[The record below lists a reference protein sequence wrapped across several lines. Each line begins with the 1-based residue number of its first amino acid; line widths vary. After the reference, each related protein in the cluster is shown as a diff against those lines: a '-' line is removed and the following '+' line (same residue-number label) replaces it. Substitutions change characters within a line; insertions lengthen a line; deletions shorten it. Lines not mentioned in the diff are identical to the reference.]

1 MSPRPPAQ
9 MSSEDKSVEPSD
21 LGPPPLSAAIAA
33 APVGSPVSNDKR
45 PRGRPRKDGTTLQKK
60 KKSRSRGKTV
70 IEDDDS
76 MDGLEATE
84 NAMETEVKDDSL
96 EEDILTEMETNEQSS
111 LLQRSISEDCA
122 SSITSI
128 NLDTKTSNEQLC
140 ALCYCGERS
149 SLGQG
154 ELKRFDPTQDF
165 TALRQSPSQ
174 AKQDTT
180 DNSEDGN
187 DKSHKQ
193 CSTSRRLQQKS
204 PCQTAAS
211 LSTCI
216 NVPVASEE
224 QTSRYWDE
232 LSQVGLPDDIDV
244 QALFEPSGHCWV
256 HHCCAEWSFGV
267 CQADEQVLMNVD
279 KAVLSGVTEHCAYC
293 KHLGATIKCSE
304 VKCNQLYHYPCAAG
318 AGTFQ
323 DFKTLALLCPE
334 HIDQAPERSK
344 EEANCAVC
352 DSPGEL
358 LDQLFCTSCGQHYH
372 GACLDI
378 VVTPLKR
385 AGWQCPE
392 CKICQTCR
400 HPGDDSKMLVCDI
413 CDKGYHT
420 FCLQPAMES
429 IPTNGWRC
437 KNCRVCV
444 DCGARTSTHWHHNC
458 SLCASCYQ
466 QQDHSLSCPLCDK
479 TCYQDSQKDMLHCQM
494 CKRWIHIECDRS
506 LENAEDISLKEC
518 YVCIMCKETEATME
532 NIQSCANNETVDSV
546 QETTTGVIEVN
557 GTIEEQ
563 LSQGGSVHQPVY
575 DINHAGDQTIMTNE
589 NDLAAA
595 HATEHIEPDLAKE
608 ALISEKTFQQL
619 DYPTAVT
626 EVQEMEVNENKP
638 ETLLQPQL
646 DEEAQNLKEVVEGS
660 VLVKE
665 EHQLCQ
671 NETQQMDVSVP
682 EVSNNEPTQ
691 AATLIK
697 EFPEILLR
705 DKMAQKSEENIS
717 QACLGSSVSEA
728 AKAPSESPSEMSS
741 PVENKTVKMFAE
753 TGNNYTQ
760 SNKTS
765 VSSSFV
771 TISVAVSPVTN
782 VSCASATGTF
792 SGIPASTFVPMVPK
806 IGMGKPAITKRKF
819 SPGRPRMR
827 QGMWATNAMS
837 SPSWSTDN
845 YEFRE
850 SMVKTKQPQNTI
862 WNIKVGRGAGFP
874 GKKRP
879 RGTGHPGRGVRGRS
893 KLKNG
898 IGAAITP
905 GAGAMEI
912 IVNKDEDENSMHNT
926 VVLFSTSDKFTLKQ
940 DMCVVCGSFGKGSE
954 GRLLVC
960 SQCGQ
965 CYHPYCVSIKIT
977 KVVLSKGWRCL
988 ECTVCESCGK
998 ASDPGRL
1005 LLCDDCDISYHTYCL
1020 DPPLQTVPKGGWK
1033 CRWCVSCMQCEATS
1047 PGFKCEWQNN
1057 YTQCAPCASLAV
1069 CPVCNKNYREEE
1081 LIIQCRQCD
1090 RWIHAICQNLNTEDE
1105 VETAADNGYD
1115 CFTCRQYAMA
1125 SPVTTSE
1132 GTELSLVTPQFIV
1145 KTKEPEPTRTYTQDG
1160 VCLTEMGMSQLQSL
1174 SIAPPRRKR
1183 PKPKLK
1189 LKIINQNSVA
1199 VLQTPPD
1206 PQSEQSRDMD
1216 GDVDESRAADL
1227 MDCDAKS
1234 DTFTSPEREP
1244 ADDDCK
1250 GAEGPDSLK
1259 KRKRKP
1265 YRPGIGGFMVRQRS
1279 RTGQNKTKRSLSRK
1293 NSTGSVSQ
1301 MMAGKEDVWVEQ
1313 LTEVPGDEVA
1323 VAPEIVEKMKKR
1335 YRKKK
1340 NKLEE
1345 IFPTYLQEAFFGKHL
1360 LLASQQ
1366 SKLTLDA
1373 LSDEESSQ
1381 LPNRVP
1387 IGNVNFLD
1395 PSSDPL
1401 LSSATTRVAVKQQG
1415 EQVNRDDPL
1424 ADLSDVLTT
1433 EDDILGILS
1442 DELGKTGD
1450 ESGLDLYTFQVENS
1464 PSPFAGLDIDPI
1476 SEDPS
1481 AVSQSSGGQGSR
1493 PLIEEQ
1499 LDRILSPDLEKIVS
1513 DGTILSKLY
1522 KIPEL
1527 EGKEVEDLFTAVLS
1541 PSANQA
1547 PPPPPPLPPL
1557 PPPDHGD
1564 GGFTRM
1570 PAMNGVIGPRLQ
1582 QQTSLAAGGGRCL
1595 TNTYSS
1601 IPQSPFPNSCRDKNH
1616 TFSQVVTESPNQWV
1630 PSAPAVEAEG
1640 DTLNYTQRS
1649 TLKWEKE
1656 EALGE
1661 MATVA
1666 PVLYTNTNFP
1676 NLKEDFPDWATRVK
1690 QIAKLWRKA
1699 SSQERAPYVQKAR
1712 DNRAALRINKVQM
1725 TSETLRRQQQ
1735 ECIDSVSRTD
1745 IDLPFK
1751 DQMKQ
1756 KESEHEQEWKLRQQ
1770 MRQKSKQQAKI
1781 EATQKLE
1788 QVKHEQQQQQQFGS
1802 QQSSAGEDS
1811 NSPKTNEQDSGHL
1824 SPLQLPK
1831 EEFTGPQGPG
1841 TSASTSSDDVF
1852 LRPQAPPPTQAR
1864 ILQDPF
1870 TQPQTSQPQS
1880 PQFSPTANVSRPS
1893 SPWDPYAKMVG
1904 TPRPPPVVRRNSVSS
1919 LDSCVVSQSVTRP
1932 SPAAEQIER
1941 NRPSLADETFGAPSP
1956 VGNDPYAK
1964 APDTPRPFLT
1974 ISTDHFS
1981 KPLGLPRPPMNP
1993 DPSGNMSVNANDPFT
2008 KPALRPD
2015 MFPRHQVPHNR
2026 LGPLDLYSRSQ
2037 PASSPTSIGGS
2048 GPLFKTP
2055 MPPLQSPQDPYASMP
2070 LTPRRFPVDPYERT
2084 VLTSRPMDNFPQSPV
2099 QAQAIEPYAQQPH
2112 TPRPVNEPFSHSQ
2125 RIPRQTQSDMFVQQG
2140 PMSRRSPQDPY
2151 SQPPGTPRPT
2161 VDPYSQPP
2169 GTPRPTVDPYSQPPG
2184 TPRPTVDPYSQPPGT
2199 PRPTVD
2205 PYSQP
2210 PGTPRPTVDPY
2221 SQPPGTPRPT
2231 VDPYSQPP
2239 GTPRPTVDPYSQ
2251 PPGTPRPTVDPYSQ
2265 PPGTPR
2271 PTVDPYSQP
2280 PGTPRPTVDPYS
2292 QPPGTPRPTIDPY
2305 SQPPGT
2311 PRPTVDPYSQP
2322 PGTPRPTVD
2331 PYSQPPGTPRPTV
2344 DPYSQPPGTPRPTV
2358 DPYSQPPGTPRPT
2371 VDPYSQPPGT
2381 PRPTVD
2387 PYSQPPGTPRPTVD
2401 PYSQPPGTPRPTVD
2415 PYSQPPGT
2423 PRPAVDPYSQP
2434 PGTPR
2439 PTVDPYSQPP
2449 GTPRPAVDPYS
2460 QPPGTPRPIV
2470 DLYSQQPL
2478 TPRPSPQQT
2487 DPYSQPPGTPR
2498 PLTVNRFV
2506 QSAINQRYSD
2516 PYAHPP
2522 VTPRPVVS
2530 DHFAQPPQSPRPVT
2544 SDRQALTRPGL
2555 LANQDL
2561 FVQPPHNRVPNLKD
2575 TFVRPA
2581 DVHYRVPQGIRQA
2594 GISDDAFSSHAV
2606 RSPADTFG
2614 HMVHDLYDQP
2624 PRTPRSQTNDTFAP
2638 GRLNHDVSDQQGPA
2652 SESSNFNTSI
2662 GSPMNS
2668 HVQQFHTAPPT
2679 LDQGQSVLTSE
2690 AQNNISTGHMDT
2702 EEKQRQ
2708 RLRLRELIL
2717 RQQQQKIAVRQEK
2730 GLQEQAMAS
2739 AATPL
2744 RHWPQEDLK
2753 RQNELFGRPPPPY
2766 PGIVRLPRVSQVGQ
2780 RFSGLFA
2787 NEPRGR
2793 FITDGQFN
2801 RPQFS
2806 GDVTRMVMRPQGPR
2820 NTFAGNGQRPFANQ
2834 EHFLGQHQ
2842 MQAHVPSLPQQL
2854 RRSLSVDF
2862 TRSLN
2867 APQVNNGVII
2877 PQHFPPRGMQMQ
2889 QHNILGQPFIELRH
2903 RIPENRP
2910 RLPFASLVPST
2921 SGLDPGS
2928 QQQRPGGI
2936 TVPAQG
2942 TFSPSQGPKPLDSMS
2957 NQQQGI
2963 RNQMENCNN
2972 LDHVNQHHQQQMHIN
2987 HPAMTLSRS
2996 LSNPPASEAF
3006 SSTISLSTRASIQG
3020 DSMVEKLDSD
3030 EPSVK
3035 DIDVKDLD
3043 GVRDLEV
3050 KDLDDEDLENL
3061 NLDPVDGKGDPDLDN
3076 LDNIETNDPHL
3087 DDLLKSGE
3095 FDLIAYTDPELDLAD
3110 KKDMFNEEL
3119 ELNDPIDDKLDEQS
3133 KTEEE
3138 TNCGQLGKAGE
3149 PSDLYPEKEKTIK
3162 PSEETIETGPKNAMD
3177 SVKSE
3182 TGTNNNNH
3190 NAPYD
3195 VGTAET
3201 ETKDTITDSTPACN
3215 SCIGGELEM
3224 AKEEERVDFNQETNG
3239 ASPGFSE
3246 SQSSTQTSVSIG
3258 SNSCSRT
3265 GSTPVLSSLLT
3276 EKPSSSGLSSL
3287 GSPTQIV
3294 PSPQSHPNIGIP
3306 QSPNMAISPGQM
3318 SENAINQNLQ
3328 IGQRLNRS
3336 FAQGPSASQT
3346 FFQVQPPSQNYAAGQ
3361 QPNQNVVITNQP
3373 GPSNLSNTQQIVLP
3387 QTMGL
3392 QAQRERPLLLEE
3404 QPLLL
3409 QDLLEQERQEQQQQR
3424 QMQAMIRHR
3433 STDSFFPNIDFDAI
3447 TDPIMK
3453 AKMVALKGINR
3464 VMAQSNLGIPPIVMN
3479 RFPFVGQPIS
3489 STPSSDS
3496 GQNPIHQGVSP
3507 DGNLPP
3513 QMSRPNPPSFGPGFM
3528 NDAQNKQYEE
3538 WLQETQQLLQMQQ
3551 KYLEEQIGAHRKSKK
3566 ALSAKQRTAKKAGRE
3581 FPEEDAEQL
3590 KHVTEQQS
3598 MVQKQLEQIR
3608 KQQKEHSELME
3619 EYRIKQQQQCS
3630 MPSPTMMPTGSAQP
3644 ASVQG
3649 GTPSSVTQQSFSIMP
3664 KQQPQQQIQMPVPA
3678 QPNAT
3683 RMANAPQWQPCN
3695 PNATAPTHVPMGSP
3709 RVQHPAPSQLPTTS
3723 TPSTQAATVTTNQQS
3738 NVPPRVEFDD
3748 NNPFSECFQE
3758 RERRERLREQQE
3770 RQRVQLMKEVERHR
3784 AMQKRMEMEQQQG
3797 MADLNSPTLSQMPY
3811 FNSDL
3816 PCDFMQSQR
3825 PQQQV
3830 QQMGLVPPQQQ
3841 NLLPQFMN
3849 SSPQTSFM
3857 KCNDRRPVGAP
3868 GYGPE
3873 GHAVPGGCPPIH
3885 PMNQVPTGLAFPQNQ
3900 PRPPFGPCMPTGPR
3914 GNSDGAQFGPDS
3926 GMQLP
3931 GNYPGPGQS
3940 LIQLYSNIIPEE
3952 KGKKRR
3958 NRKKKKDDDSD
3969 SVKTPS
3975 TPHSDITAP
3984 TTPCNSDSAANPPM
3998 NLPGDFV
4005 FHQGEHENEELNQL
4019 VNNSNQHQPPSE
4031 LERQLSSSASAP
4043 HRLLV
4048 QQAGVS
4054 SEADHSLLNEGART
4068 NTVKV
4073 ERTETTH
4080 CHNNSQPKVETQNS
4094 VKVEG
4099 KVSLQQPAALTP
4111 SPAAGANVSGSKQ
4124 ESGNE
4129 LLKHLLKNKNP
4140 PLPPH
4145 QRAEEKSEDESCM
4158 ESKLVKKQSPF
4169 EGQSPPSGLNFD
4181 AKVHQL
4187 QKKDSEEEKKRPK
4200 NKRSQKTAEKTVSRY
4215 KKRKKDEEDRHA
4227 IYPNTDML
4235 MNQLKQQLTLLPLLE
4250 PTISVNFAYFPPYGS
4265 GQLNGD
4271 NLLTGSF
4278 GSAVLDS
4285 VPDYYSQLI
4294 YKQSNLSNPPTPP
4307 ASLPPTPPPVAR
4319 QKLVNGFA
4327 TTEEIS
4333 GKPGV
4338 IGHHDVNKGLGPKQY
4353 QLPFRPEDDLLARAL
4368 AHGPKTVDVPASL
4381 PTPPHNNHEELRG
4394 QEHCGDDDRDSPDS
4408 FVASSSPE
4416 SVVGM
4421 EVSRYPDL
4429 SLVKEEPPDPAPSPV
4444 IPMLPSSTGK
4454 GTEARRSE
4462 VKMEPNF
4469 GNMGSTMFFGNQ
4481 FTQSQNGPKIGFV
4494 SVALTLS
4501 PTAAEDINGVVA
4513 RVADLLRIK
4522 VPNSY
4527 EVSSAP
4533 EPPSM
4538 PLINAYKFN
4547 QALESRPS
4555 FMAQGFHP
4563 GYTGSV
4569 KIMRPVGP
4577 TNLPYMI
4584 PTNGTVALKADNRAV
4599 MNNSTSSKPQWCRH
4613 CDVVVLGNGVRK
4625 TVTDLPYNKQDSRDG
4640 TSKTEVDIVFCSNNC
4655 FVQYAMATQAKAP
4668 ELKQQEAAS
4677 VMVEQPAKE
4686 VTRNTFHHYNNN
4698 TSSLDVHRLPRIPE
4712 NAVSPSTPIVYFPPA
4727 NMQVLKHES
4736 KPEDLKVT
4744 VKLKPRPRS
4753 LQADF
4758 DGNRPAIKRWKG
4770 MKWKKWRVQI
4780 VIPKAHLKLAS
4791 EEEIDELLKKLG
4803 TSLKP
4808 EPMPQDYRR
4817 CCLCHEEGDGTTNGA
4832 ARLLNLDLDLWV
4844 HLNCALWSAEVYETQ
4859 AGALINVEMA
4869 LRRGL
4874 SMKCVF
4880 CHKMGATGT
4889 CHRIRC
4895 TNIYHFTCASKAQCM
4910 FFKDKTMLCS
4920 IHKPKGPHEQELTYF
4935 AVFRRVYVQRDEV
4948 KQVASIVQRG
4958 ERNHTFRVGGLIFHA
4973 IGQLLPQ
4980 QMQSFHSSIAL
4991 YPVGYEASR
5000 FYWSTRYSNKR
5011 SRYLCSIE
5019 EKDNVPEFV
5028 VRVIEQGHEDLVLTG
5043 SSPKGVWQKLLE
5055 PIARLRR
5062 EADMLKLFPDYLKG
5076 DDLFGLTVSAV
5087 TRIAESLPGVEN
5099 CENYTFRYGRNPLME
5114 LPLAINPSG
5123 SARSEPKMSSHVK
5136 RPHTL
5141 NSTST
5146 SKSFQ
5151 STVTGELNAPYSKQ
5165 FVHSKSSQ
5173 YRKMKTEWKINVYLA
5188 RSRIQGLGLYAARDI
5203 EKHTMVIEYIG
5214 TIIRN
5219 EVANR
5224 REKLYESQNRGVYM
5238 FRIDSDHVIDATLTG
5253 GPARYINHSCAPNCV
5268 AEVVTFEKGHKIII
5282 SSNRRI
5288 QKGEELSYDYKFDF
5302 EDDQHKI
5309 PCHCGAVNCRKWM
5322 N

>member
-1 MSPRPPAQ
+1 

-21 LGPPPLSAAIAA
+21 LGPPPLSAALAA

-45 PRGRPRKDGTTLQKK
+45 PRGRPRKDGTTPLQKK

-96 EEDILTEMETNEQSS
+96 EENILTEMETNEQSS
-111 LLQRSISEDCA
+111 LLQRSISEDSD

-140 ALCYCGERS
+140 ALCYCGVRS

-154 ELKRFDPTQDF
+154 ELKRFNPTPDF
-165 TALRQSPSQ
+165 TVLRKSPSQ
-174 AKQDTT
+174 AKQDST
-180 DNSEDGN
+180 DSSEDGN
-187 DKSHKQ
+187 DNNHKQ
-193 CSTSRRLQQKS
+193 CSTSRRRLQKS
-204 PCQTAAS
+204 PCHTAAP

-216 NVPVASEE
+216 NVTVASEE

-256 HHCCAEWSFGV
+256 HHCCAEWSSEV
-267 CQADEQVLMNVD
+267 CQANGPVLVNVD
-279 KAVLSGVTEHCAYC
+279 KAVLSGITEHCAYC

-323 DFKTLALLCPE
+323 DIKTLTLLCPE

-458 SLCASCYQ
+458 SLCATCYQ
-466 QQDHSLSCPLCDK
+466 QQDHSLPCPLCDK

-506 LENAEDISLKEC
+506 LENTEDISLKEC
-518 YVCIMCKETEATME
+518 YICTLCKETEAAME
-532 NIQSCANNETVDSV
+532 NIQSCDNSKTVDSV
-546 QETTTGVIEVN
+546 QETATGVIEIN
-557 GTIEEQ
+557 GTIKEK
-563 LSQGGSVHQPVY
+563 LPQGESVHQPDY
-575 DINHAGDQTIMTNE
+575 GINHVGDQTVVANE
-589 NDLAAA
+589 NDLAAV
-595 HATEHIEPDLAKE
+595 HTTELVEPDLAKE
-608 ALISEKTFQQL
+608 ALVSEKVLEQL
-619 DYPTAVT
+619 DCPIAVT
-626 EVQEMEVNENKP
+626 EIQEMEVNENKP

-646 DEEAQNLKEVVEGS
+646 DEEAQNLKDLVEGS

-665 EHQLCQ
+665 ELQLCE
-671 NETQQMDVSVP
+671 NKTELMEVSDP
-682 EVSNNEPTQ
+682 EVSNNELIQ
-691 AATLIK
+691 ATTLIK
-697 EFPEILLR
+697 ELPEILLR
-705 DKMAQKSEENIS
+705 DKVAQKSEENIS
-717 QACLGSSVSEA
+717 QACLDSSVSEA
-728 AKAPSESPSEMSS
+728 TKAPSESASEMSS

-753 TGNNYTQ
+753 TGNNYTH

-771 TISVAVSPVTN
+771 TVSVGVSPVTN
-782 VSCASATGTF
+782 VSCASAAGTF

-827 QGMWATNAMS
+827 QGMWATNTMS
-837 SPSWSTDN
+837 SPTWSTDS

-850 SMVKTKQPQNTI
+850 SMVKTKQPQSTI

-898 IGAAITP
+898 IGAAIIP
-905 GAGAMEI
+905 GAGAMEMMI
-912 IVNKDEDENSMHNT
+912 SKDEDENSMHNT

-1033 CRWCVSCMQCEATS
+1033 CRWCVSCMQCGATS

-1125 SPVTTSE
+1125 TPVTTSE

-1234 DTFTSPEREP
+1234 DTLTSPEREA

-1250 GAEGPDSLK
+1250 GAEGTDNLK

-1293 NSTGSVSQ
+1293 NSTGSVSE
-1301 MMAGKEDVWVEQ
+1301 MMAGKEDGWVDQ
-1313 LTEVPGDEVA
+1313 LPEVPGDEVA
-1323 VAPEIVEKMKKR
+1323 AAPEIVEKMKKR

-1345 IFPTYLQEAFFGKHL
+1345 IFPAYLQEAFFGKHL

-1366 SKLTLDA
+1366 SKLSLDA

-1381 LPNRVP
+1381 LPNA
-1387 IGNVNFLD
+1387 NVNFLD

-1401 LSSATTRVAVKQQG
+1401 LSSATTQVATKQQG
-1415 EQVNRDDPL
+1415 GQGNGDDPL
-1424 ADLSDVLTT
+1424 ADLSEVLTT

-1450 ESGLDLYTFQVENS
+1450 ESGLDLCTFQVENS
-1464 PSPFAGLDIDPI
+1464 PSPFAGLDIGPI

-1481 AVSQSSGGQGSR
+1481 TVSQSSGGQGSR
-1493 PLIEEQ
+1493 PLTEEQ

-1547 PPPPPPLPPL
+1547 PPPPRPLPPL
-1557 PPPDHGD
+1557 PPPPPPDHGD
-1564 GGFTRM
+1564 GAFTRM
-1570 PAMNGVIGPRLQ
+1570 PAMNGVVGPHLQ
-1582 QQTSLAAGGGRCL
+1582 QQTSLAPGGGRCL
-1595 TNTYSS
+1595 TSTYSS
-1601 IPQSPFPNSCRDKNH
+1601 IPQSPFTDSSREKNH
-1616 TFSQVVTESPNQWV
+1616 TFSQVVTEPPNPWV

-1676 NLKEDFPDWATRVK
+1676 NLKEDFPDWATRAK

-1725 TSETLRRQQQ
+1725 TSESLRRQQQ
-1735 ECIDSVSRTD
+1735 ECIDSVSRPD

-1788 QVKHEQQQQQQFGS
+1788 QVKHEQQQQQQQFGS
-1802 QQSSAGEDS
+1802 QQSTGEDS
-1811 NSPKTNEQDSGHL
+1811 NSPKAGEQDSGHL
-1824 SPLQLPK
+1824 SPLHLPK
-1831 EEFTGPQGPG
+1831 EGFTRPRVPG
-1841 TSASTSSDDVF
+1841 TSVSTPSDDVF
-1852 LRPQAPPPTQAR
+1852 LRPQAPPPTPTR
-1864 ILQDPF
+1864 IPLQDPF
-1870 TQPQTSQPQS
+1870 AQPQTSQPQS
-1880 PQFSPTANVSRPS
+1880 PQFSPAANASRPS
-1893 SPWDPYAKMVG
+1893 SPWDPYAKM
-1904 TPRPPPVVRRNSVSS
+1904 
-1919 LDSCVVSQSVTRP
+1919 
-1932 SPAAEQIER
+1932 
-1941 NRPSLADETFGAPSP
+1941 
-1956 VGNDPYAK
+1956 
-1964 APDTPRPFLT
+1964 
-1974 ISTDHFS
+1974 
-1981 KPLGLPRPPMNP
+1981 
-1993 DPSGNMSVNANDPFT
+1993 
-2008 KPALRPD
+2008 
-2015 MFPRHQVPHNR
+2015 
-2026 LGPLDLYSRSQ
+2026 
-2037 PASSPTSIGGS
+2037 
-2048 GPLFKTP
+2048 
-2055 MPPLQSPQDPYASMP
+2055 
-2070 LTPRRFPVDPYERT
+2070 
-2084 VLTSRPMDNFPQSPV
+2084 
-2099 QAQAIEPYAQQPH
+2099 
-2112 TPRPVNEPFSHSQ
+2112 
-2125 RIPRQTQSDMFVQQG
+2125 
-2140 PMSRRSPQDPY
+2140 
-2151 SQPPGTPRPT
+2151 
-2161 VDPYSQPP
+2161 
-2169 GTPRPTVDPYSQPPG
+2169 
-2184 TPRPTVDPYSQPPGT
+2184 
-2199 PRPTVD
+2199 
-2205 PYSQP
+2205 
-2210 PGTPRPTVDPY
+2210 
-2221 SQPPGTPRPT
+2221 
-2231 VDPYSQPP
+2231 
-2239 GTPRPTVDPYSQ
+2239 
-2251 PPGTPRPTVDPYSQ
+2251 
-2265 PPGTPR
+2265 
-2271 PTVDPYSQP
+2271 
-2280 PGTPRPTVDPYS
+2280 
-2292 QPPGTPRPTIDPY
+2292 
-2305 SQPPGT
+2305 
-2311 PRPTVDPYSQP
+2311 
-2322 PGTPRPTVD
+2322 
-2331 PYSQPPGTPRPTV
+2331 
-2344 DPYSQPPGTPRPTV
+2344 
-2358 DPYSQPPGTPRPT
+2358 
-2371 VDPYSQPPGT
+2371 
-2381 PRPTVD
+2381 
-2387 PYSQPPGTPRPTVD
+2387 
-2401 PYSQPPGTPRPTVD
+2401 
-2415 PYSQPPGT
+2415 
-2423 PRPAVDPYSQP
+2423 
-2434 PGTPR
+2434 
-2439 PTVDPYSQPP
+2439 
-2449 GTPRPAVDPYS
+2449 
-2460 QPPGTPRPIV
+2460 
-2470 DLYSQQPL
+2470 
-2478 TPRPSPQQT
+2478 
-2487 DPYSQPPGTPR
+2487 
-2498 PLTVNRFV
+2498 
-2506 QSAINQRYSD
+2506 
-2516 PYAHPP
+2516 
-2522 VTPRPVVS
+2522 
-2530 DHFAQPPQSPRPVT
+2530 
-2544 SDRQALTRPGL
+2544 
-2555 LANQDL
+2555 
-2561 FVQPPHNRVPNLKD
+2561 
-2575 TFVRPA
+2575 
-2581 DVHYRVPQGIRQA
+2581 
-2594 GISDDAFSSHAV
+2594 
-2606 RSPADTFG
+2606 
-2614 HMVHDLYDQP
+2614 
-2624 PRTPRSQTNDTFAP
+2624 
-2638 GRLNHDVSDQQGPA
+2638 
-2652 SESSNFNTSI
+2652 
-2662 GSPMNS
+2662 
-2668 HVQQFHTAPPT
+2668 
-2679 LDQGQSVLTSE
+2679 
-2690 AQNNISTGHMDT
+2690 
-2702 EEKQRQ
+2702 

-2717 RQQQQKIAVRQEK
+2717 RQQQQKNAVRQEK
-2730 GLQEQAMAS
+2730 GLQEQAMTS

-2766 PGIVRLPRVSQVGQ
+2766 PGIVRLPRVPQAGQ
-2780 RFSGLFA
+2780 RFSGLFSS
-2787 NEPRGR
+2787 EPRGR

-2806 GDVTRMVMRPQGPR
+2806 GDVARMVMRPQGPR
-2820 NTFAGNGQRPFANQ
+2820 NSFAGTGQRPFANQ
-2834 EHFLGQHQ
+2834 EHFLGQRQ
-2842 MQAHVPSLPQQL
+2842 MQAHVPGLPQQL

-2867 APQVNNGVII
+2867 NPQMNNGVII

-2903 RIPENRP
+2903 RVPENRP
-2910 RLPFASLVPST
+2910 RLSFASLVPST
-2921 SGLDPGS
+2921 SGLDPVS

-2936 TVPAQG
+2936 TVPVQG
-2942 TFSPSQGPKPLDSMS
+2942 AFSPSQGPKPLDSVS
-2957 NQQQGI
+2957 NQQQGM

-2972 LDHVNQHHQQQMHIN
+2972 LDQLNEHQMHIN
-2987 HPAMTLSRS
+2987 HPAMPLSRS
-2996 LSNPPASEAF
+2996 LSNPHAGETF
-3006 SSTISLSTRASIQG
+3006 SSTVSLSARASTQG
-3020 DSMVEKLDSD
+3020 DGMVEKLDSD

-3035 DIDVKDLD
+3035 DLDVKDLD

-3061 NLDPVDGKGDPDLDN
+3061 NLDQVDGKGDPDLDN

-3095 FDLIAYTDPELDLAD
+3095 FDLIAYTDPELDLGD

-3138 TNCGQLGKAGE
+3138 TKYDQVAKAGE
-3149 PSDLYPEKEKTIK
+3149 PSDRCPEKEEK
-3162 PSEETIETGPKNAMD
+3162 PSEGSIERSPKDLKN

-3182 TGTNNNNH
+3182 SGTSDGNH
-3190 NAPYD
+3190 DAPYSA
-3195 VGTAET
+3195 GTAET
-3201 ETKDTITDSTPACN
+3201 ETIDTVTDSAPTSN

-3224 AKEEERVDFNQETNG
+3224 PKEEERVDCNQEIKG
-3239 ASPGFSE
+3239 ASPGFSD
-3246 SQSSTQTSVSIG
+3246 SQSSTQTSISIG
-3258 SNSCSRT
+3258 SNSCNLT

-3276 EKPSSSGLSSL
+3276 EKSTNSGLASL
-3287 GSPTQIV
+3287 GSPTQIL
-3294 PSPQSHPNIGIP
+3294 PSPQSHPNIGIS
-3306 QSPNMAISPGQM
+3306 QSPNTAISPGQM
-3318 SENAINQNLQ
+3318 PENAINQNLQ

-3336 FAQGPSASQT
+3336 FSQGPSANQT
-3346 FFQVQPPSQNYAAGQ
+3346 FFQVQPPSQDYTAGQ
-3361 QPNQNVVITNQP
+3361 QPSQNVVITNQP
-3373 GPSNLSNTQQIVLP
+3373 GPSNLSNTQQIMLP

-3464 VMAQSNLGIPPIVMN
+3464 VMAQSNLGMPPIVMN
-3479 RFPFVGQPIS
+3479 RFPFVGQPMS
-3489 STPSSDS
+3489 STQSGDS

-3528 NDAQNKQYEE
+3528 NDAQKKQYEE

-3619 EYRIKQQQQCS
+3619 EYRIKQQQQCPMAS
-3630 MPSPTMMPTGSAQP
+3630 STMMPTGSAQP
-3644 ASVQG
+3644 PSVQG
-3649 GTPSSVTQQSFSIMP
+3649 GAPSSVTQQSFSVMP
-3664 KQQPQQQIQMPVPA
+3664 KQQPQQQIQMPVPT

-3695 PNATAPTHVPMGSP
+3695 PNAAAPTHIPMGTP
-3709 RVQHPAPSQLPTTS
+3709 RMQHPAPPQLPMTS
-3723 TPSTQAATVTTNQQS
+3723 TPSTEATTVTTNQQS

-3748 NNPFSECFQE
+3748 NNPFSESFQE

-3770 RQRVQLMKEVERHR
+3770 RQRIQLMKEVERHR

-3797 MADLNSPTLSQMPY
+3797 MADLNTPTLSQMPY
-3811 FNSDL
+3811 FTSDL

-3825 PQQQV
+3825 PQQV

-3849 SSPQTSFM
+3849 SPSQTSFM
-3857 KCNDRRPVGAP
+3857 QCNDRRPMGAP
-3868 GYGPE
+3868 FGPE
-3873 GHAVPGGCPPIH
+3873 GHAIPGGCPPIH
-3885 PMNQVPTGLAFPQNQ
+3885 PMNQVTSGLGFPQNQ
-3900 PRPPFGPCMPTGPR
+3900 PRPPFEPCMPAGSQ
-3914 GNSDGAQFGPDS
+3914 GNNDGAQFAPDS

-3931 GNYPGPGQS
+3931 SNYPGPGQS

-3984 TTPCNSDSAANPPM
+3984 TTPSVSDPAANAPG
-3998 NLPGDFV
+3998 NISGDFV
-4005 FHQGEHENEELNQL
+4005 FNQGEHESEENNQL
-4019 VNNSNQHQPPSE
+4019 VNNSNEHQPPSE
-4031 LERQLSSSASAP
+4031 LERQLSSSVSAP
-4043 HRLLV
+4043 HRLMV
-4048 QQAGVS
+4048 QQAGLP
-4054 SEADHSLLNEGART
+4054 SETDHSLSNEGART

-4073 ERTETTH
+4073 EQTESTH
-4080 CHNNSQPKVETQNS
+4080 CHDNSQPKVETQNS

-4099 KVSLQQPAALTP
+4099 KVSLQQPAVSTHN
-4111 SPAAGANVSGSKQ
+4111 PAAGANVSGSKQ

-4158 ESKLVKKQSPF
+4158 ESKLVKKPSPF
-4169 EGQSPPSGLNFD
+4169 EGQSPPGGFNFD
-4181 AKVHQL
+4181 AKVSQL

-4200 NKRSQKTAEKTVSRY
+4200 NKRSQKTTEKTVSRY

-4227 IYPNTDML
+4227 IYPNTDIL

-4338 IGHHDVNKGLGPKQY
+4338 IGHHDVSKGLGPKQY

-4454 GTEARRSE
+4454 GSEARRSE
-4462 VKMEPNF
+4462 VKMEPTF

-4481 FTQSQNGPKIGFV
+4481 FAQSQNGPKIGFV
-4494 SVALTLS
+4494 SVALTLT

-4555 FMAQGFHP
+4555 LMAQGSHP
-4563 GYTGSV
+4563 GFAGPI

-4577 TNLPYMI
+4577 TSLPYMI
-4584 PTNGTVALKADNRAV
+4584 PANGTVALKADNRAV
-4599 MNNSTSSKPQWCRH
+4599 MNSSTSSKPQWCRH

-4640 TSKTEVDIVFCSNNC
+4640 TSKTEADIVFCSNNC
-4655 FVQYAMATQAKAP
+4655 FVQYAMATQAKTP
-4668 ELKQQEAAS
+4668 ESKQQEVAS
-4677 VMVEQPAKE
+4677 VVVEQPAKD

-4698 TSSLDVHRLPRIPE
+4698 TSSLDVHRLPRIQE
-4712 NAVSPSTPIVYFPPA
+4712 NAVSPSTPTIYFPPA
-4727 NMQVLKHES
+4727 NLQVLKQEP

-4753 LQADF
+4753 LQGDL
-4758 DGNRPAIKRWKG
+4758 DNNRPAVKRWKG

-4808 EPMPQDYRR
+4808 EPMPRDFRR

-4844 HLNCALWSAEVYETQ
+4844 HLNCALWSTEVYETQ

-5055 PIARLRR
+5055 PIARLRK

-5123 SARSEPKMSSHVK
+5123 SARSEPKMSTHVK
-5136 RPHTL
+5136 RFVLRPHTL

>member
-1 MSPRPPAQ
+1 

-21 LGPPPLSAAIAA
+21 LGPPPLSAALAA

-45 PRGRPRKDGTTLQKK
+45 PRGRPRKDGTTPLQKK

-96 EEDILTEMETNEQSS
+96 EENILTEMETNEQSS
-111 LLQRSISEDCA
+111 LLQRSISEDSD

-140 ALCYCGERS
+140 ALCYCGVRS

-154 ELKRFDPTQDF
+154 ELKRFNPTPDF
-165 TALRQSPSQ
+165 TVLRKSPSQ
-174 AKQDTT
+174 AKQDST
-180 DNSEDGN
+180 DSSEDGN
-187 DKSHKQ
+187 DNNHKQ
-193 CSTSRRLQQKS
+193 CSTSRRRLQKS
-204 PCQTAAS
+204 PCHTAAP

-216 NVPVASEE
+216 NVTVASEE

-256 HHCCAEWSFGV
+256 HHCCAEWSSEV
-267 CQADEQVLMNVD
+267 CQANGPVLVNVD
-279 KAVLSGVTEHCAYC
+279 KAVLSGITEHCAYC

-323 DFKTLALLCPE
+323 DIKTLTLLCPE

-458 SLCASCYQ
+458 SLCATCYQ
-466 QQDHSLSCPLCDK
+466 QQDHSLPCPLCDK

-506 LENAEDISLKEC
+506 LENTEDISLKEC
-518 YVCIMCKETEATME
+518 YICTLCKETEAAME
-532 NIQSCANNETVDSV
+532 NIQSCDNSKTVDSV
-546 QETTTGVIEVN
+546 QETATGVIEIN
-557 GTIEEQ
+557 GTIKEK
-563 LSQGGSVHQPVY
+563 LPQGESVHQPDY
-575 DINHAGDQTIMTNE
+575 GINHVGDQTVVANE
-589 NDLAAA
+589 NDLAAV
-595 HATEHIEPDLAKE
+595 HTTELVEPDLAKE
-608 ALISEKTFQQL
+608 ALVSEKVLEQL
-619 DYPTAVT
+619 DCPIAVT
-626 EVQEMEVNENKP
+626 EIQEMEVNENKP

-646 DEEAQNLKEVVEGS
+646 DEEAQNLKDLVEGS

-665 EHQLCQ
+665 ELQLCE
-671 NETQQMDVSVP
+671 NKTELMEVSDP
-682 EVSNNEPTQ
+682 EVSNNELIQ
-691 AATLIK
+691 ATTLIK
-697 EFPEILLR
+697 ELPEILLR
-705 DKMAQKSEENIS
+705 DKVAQKSEENIS
-717 QACLGSSVSEA
+717 QACLDSSVSEA
-728 AKAPSESPSEMSS
+728 TKAPSESASEMSS

-753 TGNNYTQ
+753 TGNNYTH

-771 TISVAVSPVTN
+771 TVSVGVSPVTN
-782 VSCASATGTF
+782 VSCASAAGTF

-827 QGMWATNAMS
+827 QGMWATNTMS
-837 SPSWSTDN
+837 SPTWSTDS

-850 SMVKTKQPQNTI
+850 SMVKTKQPQSTI

-898 IGAAITP
+898 IGAAIIP
-905 GAGAMEI
+905 GAGAMEMMI
-912 IVNKDEDENSMHNT
+912 SKDEDENSMHNT

-1033 CRWCVSCMQCEATS
+1033 CRWCVSCMQCGATS

-1125 SPVTTSE
+1125 TPVTTSE

-1234 DTFTSPEREP
+1234 DTLTSPEREA

-1250 GAEGPDSLK
+1250 GAEGTDNLK

-1293 NSTGSVSQ
+1293 NSTGSVSE
-1301 MMAGKEDVWVEQ
+1301 MMAGKEDGWVDQ
-1313 LTEVPGDEVA
+1313 LPEVPGDEVA
-1323 VAPEIVEKMKKR
+1323 AAPEIVEKMKKR

-1345 IFPTYLQEAFFGKHL
+1345 IFPAYLQEAFFGKHL

-1366 SKLTLDA
+1366 SKLSLDA

-1381 LPNRVP
+1381 LPNA
-1387 IGNVNFLD
+1387 NVNFLD

-1401 LSSATTRVAVKQQG
+1401 LSSATTQVATKQQG
-1415 EQVNRDDPL
+1415 GQGNGDDPL
-1424 ADLSDVLTT
+1424 ADLSEVLTT

-1450 ESGLDLYTFQVENS
+1450 ESGLDLCTFQVENS
-1464 PSPFAGLDIDPI
+1464 PSPFAGLDIGPI

-1481 AVSQSSGGQGSR
+1481 TVSQSSGGQGSR
-1493 PLIEEQ
+1493 PLTEEQ

-1547 PPPPPPLPPL
+1547 PPPPRPLPPL
-1557 PPPDHGD
+1557 PPPPPPDHD
-1564 GGFTRM
+1564 GAFTRM
-1570 PAMNGVIGPRLQ
+1570 PAMNGVVGPHLQ
-1582 QQTSLAAGGGRCL
+1582 QQTSLAPGGGRCL
-1595 TNTYSS
+1595 TSTYSS
-1601 IPQSPFPNSCRDKNH
+1601 IPQSPFTDSSREKNH
-1616 TFSQVVTESPNQWV
+1616 TFSQVVTEPPNPWV

-1676 NLKEDFPDWATRVK
+1676 NLKEDFPDWATRAK

-1725 TSETLRRQQQ
+1725 TSESLRRQQQ
-1735 ECIDSVSRTD
+1735 ECIDSVSRPD

-1788 QVKHEQQQQQQFGS
+1788 QVKHEQQQQQQQFGS
-1802 QQSSAGEDS
+1802 QQSTGEDS
-1811 NSPKTNEQDSGHL
+1811 NSPKAGEQDSGHL
-1824 SPLQLPK
+1824 SPLHLPK
-1831 EEFTGPQGPG
+1831 EGFTRPRVPG
-1841 TSASTSSDDVF
+1841 TSVSTPSDDVF
-1852 LRPQAPPPTQAR
+1852 LRPQAPPPTPTR
-1864 ILQDPF
+1864 IPLQDPF
-1870 TQPQTSQPQS
+1870 AQPQTSQPQS
-1880 PQFSPTANVSRPS
+1880 PQFSPAANASRPS

-1919 LDSCVVSQSVTRP
+1919 LDSCAVPQGVTRP
-1932 SPAAEQIER
+1932 SPATEQIER
-1941 NRPSLADETFGAPSP
+1941 NRPSLADESFGAPSS

-1964 APDTPRPFLT
+1964 APDTPRPSMT

-1993 DPSGNMSVNANDPFT
+1993 DPSGNMSVNANDPFA
-2008 KPALRPD
+2008 KPVHRPD
-2015 MFPRHQVPHNR
+2015 MFPRHQVSHNR
-2026 LGPLDLYSRSQ
+2026 MGPLDLYSRSQ
-2037 PASSPTSIGGS
+2037 PVPGPTGVEGGS

-2055 MPPLQSPQDPYASMP
+2055 MPPIQSPQDPYVSMP
-2070 LTPRRFPVDPYERT
+2070 LTPRRTPVDPYERT

-2099 QAQAIEPYAQQPH
+2099 QSQSQTIEPYAQQPH

-2140 PMSRRSPQDPY
+2140 SMSRCSPQDPY

-2161 VDPYSQPP
+2161 ADPYSQPP
-2169 GTPRPTVDPYSQPPG
+2169 GTPRPTADPYSQPPG
-2184 TPRPTVDPYSQPPGT
+2184 TPRPTADPYSQPPATPRPTTDPYSQPPGT
-2199 PRPTVD
+2199 PRPTAD

-2210 PGTPRPTVDPY
+2210 PGTPRPTADPY

-2231 VDPYSQPP
+2231 ADPYSQPP
-2239 GTPRPTVDPYSQ
+2239 GTPRPTADPYSQPSGTPRPTADPYSQ
-2251 PPGTPRPTVDPYSQ
+2251 PPGTPRPTADPYSQ

-2271 PTVDPYSQP
+2271 PTADPYSQP
-2280 PGTPRPTVDPYS
+2280 PGTPRPTTDQY
-2292 QPPGTPRPTIDPY
+2292 
-2305 SQPPGT
+2305 
-2311 PRPTVDPYSQP
+2311 
-2322 PGTPRPTVD
+2322 
-2331 PYSQPPGTPRPTV
+2331 
-2344 DPYSQPPGTPRPTV
+2344 
-2358 DPYSQPPGTPRPT
+2358 
-2371 VDPYSQPPGT
+2371 
-2381 PRPTVD
+2381 
-2387 PYSQPPGTPRPTVD
+2387 
-2401 PYSQPPGTPRPTVD
+2401 
-2415 PYSQPPGT
+2415 
-2423 PRPAVDPYSQP
+2423 A
-2434 PGTPR
+2434 
-2439 PTVDPYSQPP
+2439 
-2449 GTPRPAVDPYS
+2449 
-2460 QPPGTPRPIV
+2460 
-2470 DLYSQQPL
+2470 QQPL
-2478 TPRPSPQQT
+2478 PPRPSPQQA

-2506 QSAINQRYSD
+2506 QSAVNQRYSD
-2516 PYAHPP
+2516 PYAQPP

-2530 DHFAQPPQSPRPVT
+2530 DPFAQPPHSPRPVI
-2544 SDRQALTRPGL
+2544 SDRQTLTRPGL

-2561 FVQPPHNRVPNLKD
+2561 FVPPPHNRVPNLKD

-2581 DVHYRVPQGIRQA
+2581 DVRCRAPQGPRQA
-2594 GISDDAFSSHAV
+2594 GMPDEAFSPHASAV
-2606 RSPADTFG
+2606 RPAADTFG
-2614 HMVHDLYDQP
+2614 RMVHDPYDQP
-2624 PRTPRSQTNDTFAP
+2624 PRTPRPQTNDTFAP
-2638 GRLNHDVSDQQGPA
+2638 GRLNHDINDQQGPA
-2652 SESSNFNTSI
+2652 SDSTNFSSST

-2668 HVQQFHTAPPT
+2668 QVQQFHAVPQT

-2690 AQNNISTGHMDT
+2690 AQSNVSTGHMDT

-2717 RQQQQKIAVRQEK
+2717 RQQQQKNAVRQEK
-2730 GLQEQAMAS
+2730 GLQEQAMTS

-2766 PGIVRLPRVSQVGQ
+2766 PGIVRLPRVPQAGQ
-2780 RFSGLFA
+2780 RFSGLFSS
-2787 NEPRGR
+2787 EPRGR

-2806 GDVTRMVMRPQGPR
+2806 GDVARMVMRPQGPR
-2820 NTFAGNGQRPFANQ
+2820 NSFAGTGQRPFANQ
-2834 EHFLGQHQ
+2834 EHFLGQRQ
-2842 MQAHVPSLPQQL
+2842 MQAHVPGLPQQL

-2867 APQVNNGVII
+2867 NPQMNNGVII

-2903 RIPENRP
+2903 RVPENRP
-2910 RLPFASLVPST
+2910 RLSFASLVPST
-2921 SGLDPGS
+2921 SGLDPVS

-2936 TVPAQG
+2936 TVPVQG
-2942 TFSPSQGPKPLDSMS
+2942 AFSPSQGPKPLDSVS
-2957 NQQQGI
+2957 NQQQGM

-2972 LDHVNQHHQQQMHIN
+2972 LDQLNEHQMHIN
-2987 HPAMTLSRS
+2987 HPAMPLSRS
-2996 LSNPPASEAF
+2996 LSNPHAGETF
-3006 SSTISLSTRASIQG
+3006 SSTVSLSARASTQG
-3020 DSMVEKLDSD
+3020 DGMVEKLDSD

-3035 DIDVKDLD
+3035 DLDVKDLD

-3061 NLDPVDGKGDPDLDN
+3061 NLDQVDGKGDPDLDN

-3095 FDLIAYTDPELDLAD
+3095 FDLIAYTDPELDLGD

-3138 TNCGQLGKAGE
+3138 TKYDQVAKAGE
-3149 PSDLYPEKEKTIK
+3149 PSDRCPEKEEK
-3162 PSEETIETGPKNAMD
+3162 PSEGSIERSPKDLKN

-3182 TGTNNNNH
+3182 SGTSDGNH
-3190 NAPYD
+3190 DAPYSA
-3195 VGTAET
+3195 GTAET
-3201 ETKDTITDSTPACN
+3201 ETIDTVTDSAPTSN

-3224 AKEEERVDFNQETNG
+3224 PKEEERVDCNQEIKG
-3239 ASPGFSE
+3239 ASPGFSD
-3246 SQSSTQTSVSIG
+3246 SQSSTQTSISIG
-3258 SNSCSRT
+3258 SNSCNLT

-3276 EKPSSSGLSSL
+3276 EKSTNSGLASL
-3287 GSPTQIV
+3287 GSPTQIL
-3294 PSPQSHPNIGIP
+3294 PSPQSHPNIGIS
-3306 QSPNMAISPGQM
+3306 QSPNTAISPGQM
-3318 SENAINQNLQ
+3318 PENAINQNLQ

-3336 FAQGPSASQT
+3336 FSQGPSANQT
-3346 FFQVQPPSQNYAAGQ
+3346 FFQVQPPSQDYTAGQ
-3361 QPNQNVVITNQP
+3361 QPSQNVVITNQP
-3373 GPSNLSNTQQIVLP
+3373 GPSNLSNTQQIMLP

-3464 VMAQSNLGIPPIVMN
+3464 VMAQSNLGMPPIVMN
-3479 RFPFVGQPIS
+3479 RFPFVGQPMS
-3489 STPSSDS
+3489 STQSGDS

-3528 NDAQNKQYEE
+3528 NDAQKKQYEE

-3619 EYRIKQQQQCS
+3619 EYRIKQQQQCPMAS
-3630 MPSPTMMPTGSAQP
+3630 STMMPTGSAQP
-3644 ASVQG
+3644 PSVQG
-3649 GTPSSVTQQSFSIMP
+3649 GAPSSVTQQSFSVMP
-3664 KQQPQQQIQMPVPA
+3664 KQQPQQQIQMPVPT

-3695 PNATAPTHVPMGSP
+3695 PNAAAPTHIPMGTP
-3709 RVQHPAPSQLPTTS
+3709 RMQHPAPPQLPMTS
-3723 TPSTQAATVTTNQQS
+3723 TPSTEATTVTTNQQS

-3748 NNPFSECFQE
+3748 NNPFSESFQE

-3770 RQRVQLMKEVERHR
+3770 RQRIQLMKEVERHR

-3797 MADLNSPTLSQMPY
+3797 MADLNTPTLSQMPY
-3811 FNSDL
+3811 FTSDL

-3825 PQQQV
+3825 PQQV

-3849 SSPQTSFM
+3849 SPSQTSFM
-3857 KCNDRRPVGAP
+3857 QCNDRRPMGAP
-3868 GYGPE
+3868 FGPE
-3873 GHAVPGGCPPIH
+3873 GHAIPGGCPPIH
-3885 PMNQVPTGLAFPQNQ
+3885 PMNQVTSGLGFPQNQ
-3900 PRPPFGPCMPTGPR
+3900 PRPPFEPCMPAGSQ
-3914 GNSDGAQFGPDS
+3914 GNNDGAQFAPDS

-3931 GNYPGPGQS
+3931 SNYPGPGQS

-3984 TTPCNSDSAANPPM
+3984 TTPSVSDPAANAPG
-3998 NLPGDFV
+3998 NISGDFV
-4005 FHQGEHENEELNQL
+4005 FNQGEHESEENNQL
-4019 VNNSNQHQPPSE
+4019 VNNSNEHQPPSE
-4031 LERQLSSSASAP
+4031 LERQLSSSVSAP
-4043 HRLLV
+4043 HRLMV
-4048 QQAGVS
+4048 QQAGLP
-4054 SEADHSLLNEGART
+4054 SETDHSLSNEGART

-4073 ERTETTH
+4073 EQTESTH
-4080 CHNNSQPKVETQNS
+4080 CHDNSQPKVETQNS

-4099 KVSLQQPAALTP
+4099 KVSLQQPAVSTHN
-4111 SPAAGANVSGSKQ
+4111 PAAGANVSGSKQ

-4158 ESKLVKKQSPF
+4158 ESKLVKKPSPF
-4169 EGQSPPSGLNFD
+4169 EGQSPPGGFNFD
-4181 AKVHQL
+4181 AKVSQL

-4200 NKRSQKTAEKTVSRY
+4200 NKRSQKTTEKTVSRY

-4227 IYPNTDML
+4227 IYPNTDIL

-4338 IGHHDVNKGLGPKQY
+4338 IGHHDVSKGLGPKQY

-4454 GTEARRSE
+4454 GSEARRSE
-4462 VKMEPNF
+4462 VKMEPTF

-4481 FTQSQNGPKIGFV
+4481 FAQSQNGPKIGFV
-4494 SVALTLS
+4494 SVALTLT

-4555 FMAQGFHP
+4555 LMAQGSHP
-4563 GYTGSV
+4563 GFAGPI

-4577 TNLPYMI
+4577 TSLPYMI
-4584 PTNGTVALKADNRAV
+4584 PANGTVALKADNRAV
-4599 MNNSTSSKPQWCRH
+4599 MNSSTSSKPQWCRH

-4640 TSKTEVDIVFCSNNC
+4640 TSKTEADIVFCSNNC
-4655 FVQYAMATQAKAP
+4655 FVQYAMATQAKTP
-4668 ELKQQEAAS
+4668 ESKQQEVAS
-4677 VMVEQPAKE
+4677 VVVEQPAKD

-4698 TSSLDVHRLPRIPE
+4698 TSSLDVHRLPRIQE
-4712 NAVSPSTPIVYFPPA
+4712 NAVSPSTPTIYFPPA
-4727 NMQVLKHES
+4727 NLQVLKQEP

-4753 LQADF
+4753 LQGDL
-4758 DGNRPAIKRWKG
+4758 DNNRPAVKRWKG

-4808 EPMPQDYRR
+4808 EPMPRDFRR

-4844 HLNCALWSAEVYETQ
+4844 HLNCALWSTEVYETQ

-5055 PIARLRR
+5055 PIARLRK

-5123 SARSEPKMSSHVK
+5123 SARSEPKMSTHVK
-5136 RPHTL
+5136 RFVLRPHTL